1 MHAQA
6 VYANAMPAFMRLLAH
21 GMLVGFL
28 LLQAASARAEE
39 TPAIIG
45 STTPLEQATD
55 FKAQPLAI
63 LSKFPEAG
71 TAMARFV
78 AQAVMRDPGAL
89 DAILSVMDIASPEQ
103 ASAMGAGMVRAVR
116 AMEARQSRNARL
128 IAAKVMRTANVWLK
142 TTFLAIGPA
151 YAADAPLILPE
162 PVAPALLSST
172 PTGTSLL
179 DGQSKLGPDYKRIN
193 TSDSLKNTL
202 DIADNSRDPGAFNE
216 NGTIVALIADG
227 PLVSTVASTA
237 SNNGGTPTS
246 P

>member
-103 ASAMGAGMVRAVR
+103 MPPRFM
-116 AMEARQSRNARL
+116 L
-128 IAAKVMRTANVWLK
+128 ISISIPLTEFG
-142 TTFLAIGPA
+142 TTTKG
-151 YAADAPLILPE
+151 IL
-162 PVAPALLSST
+162 
-172 PTGTSLL
+172 
-179 DGQSKLGPDYKRIN
+179 N
-193 TSDSLKNTL
+193 
-202 DIADNSRDPGAFNE
+202 
-216 NGTIVALIADG
+216 
-227 PLVSTVASTA
+227 
-237 SNNGGTPTS
+237 
-246 P
+246 